1 MPSLISG
8 TITKVNA
15 LLKKLYIKQ
24 FLPMIL
30 VGLMLLTTNVDPDL
44 PSQATVDRLDA
55 MMKQEDPQRPKTTA
69 EWEQQ
74 ARETKGQPVEKL
86 KRIGEQSA
94 DAIKE
99 FGKMYPDVAKRSAAE
114 LRDSIKIDN

>member
-1 MPSLISG
+1 MSSLIFG
-8 TITKVNA
+8 AITKVGT
-15 LLKKLYIKQ
+15 LLNRLYIKQ

-99 FGKMYPDVAKRSAAE
+99 FGGMYPEVAKRSAAE
-114 LRDSIKIDN
+114 LRDSTKTDN

>member
-1 MPSLISG
+1 MSSLIFGAIAKVG
-8 TITKVNA
+8 T
-15 LLKKLYIKQ
+15 LLNRLYIKQ

-99 FGKMYPDVAKRSAAE
+99 FGGMYPEVAKRSATE
-114 LRDSIKIDN
+114 LRDSIKTDN